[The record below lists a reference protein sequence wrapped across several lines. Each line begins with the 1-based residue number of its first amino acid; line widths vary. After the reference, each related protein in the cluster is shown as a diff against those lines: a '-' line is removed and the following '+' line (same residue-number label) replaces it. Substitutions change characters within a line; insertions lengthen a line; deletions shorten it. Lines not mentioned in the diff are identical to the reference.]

1 MNSSKLYFKKDC
13 DLSLIQSK
21 KVGVIGFGNQG
32 RAQALNLIDNNVDVL
47 VGLRDKSKTIFELEK
62 NNIPY
67 STIEDVVSKV
77 DVIVVLISDKS
88 IKNCFYDMF

>member
-1 MNSSKLYFKKDC
+1 MKRVLAVLVNYGSDQIEYLNRVTSELKSFKKY
-13 DLSLIQSK
+13 
-21 KVGVIGFGNQG
+21 
-32 RAQALNLIDNNVDVL
+32 DVSII
-47 VGLRDKSKTIFELEK
+47 VNSNIELEK

-88 IKNCFYDMF
+88 ENPIIISLCYSITIVK